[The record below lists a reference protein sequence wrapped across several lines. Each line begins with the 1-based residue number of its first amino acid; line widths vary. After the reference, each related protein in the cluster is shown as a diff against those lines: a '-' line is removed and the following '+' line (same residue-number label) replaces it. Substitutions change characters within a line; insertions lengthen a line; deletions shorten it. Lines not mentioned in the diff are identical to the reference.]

1 MISVAYLEPSRAS
14 TMELFENTRK
24 GYIVDVR
31 LGSKYASGFVLHL
44 LNEKDLSAEF
54 SIKKVIL

>member
-44 LNEKDLSAEF
+44 LNGKDLSAEF
-54 SIKKVIL
+54 